1 ARKSSAMLT
10 VWQSLVFN
18 RTILNQNM
26 TTVCAKCSALP
37 QFLVKQPHLAR
48 DRISQ
53 SVKFL
58 RH

>member
-1 ARKSSAMLT
+1 MLT

-26 TTVCAKCSALP
+26 TAVYAKGSALP
-37 QFLVKQPHLAR
+37 QFLLKQPRVVR
-48 DRISQ
+48 DRISL